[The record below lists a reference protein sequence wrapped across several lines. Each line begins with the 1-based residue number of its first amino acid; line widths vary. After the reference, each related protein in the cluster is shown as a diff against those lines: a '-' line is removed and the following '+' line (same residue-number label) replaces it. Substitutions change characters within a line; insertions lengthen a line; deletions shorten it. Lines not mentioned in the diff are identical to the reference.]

1 VPFRALSARPESGE
15 LGEARGFTCEDC
27 RLTERDTDGW
37 SFRGEANSRFCG
49 LCAQNHGDDATLCR
63 PTAYVGQR
71 PEEQA
76 ERQRDAVKAAL
87 SAHDAKT
94 LSKEVTARIW
104 MKQRVRKLYLTEAQR
119 EEQERADK
127 AIFVHVHG
135 ADTSD
140 SEEEEK
146 IGSDGEN
153 YDSDDDGDGEDDE
166 NKGRAAA
173 GSHGSVIGEPG

>member
-1 VPFRALSARPESGE
+1 MARSEKRSSDFVLAVCAINSADAQNVLGTTVFLHTDLSVHCTFCVPFACSKHGSK
-15 LGEARGFTCEDC
+15 
-27 RLTERDTDGW
+27 
-37 SFRGEANSRFCG
+37 
-49 LCAQNHGDDATLCR
+49 QNYGDDATPCR

-71 PEEQA
+71 PEELA

-94 LSKEVTARIW
+94 LSEEVTARIW

-135 ADTSD
+135 VDTSD
-140 SEEEEK
+140 SVP
-146 IGSDGEN
+146 SSS
-153 YDSDDDGDGEDDE
+153 YLSL
-166 NKGRAAA
+166 
-173 GSHGSVIGEPG
+173 SPLHS